1 MKGCVTKMMFKNR
14 ERIWVAGAGGQVGRD
29 FVRLLEKAEE
39 VELIPTDIGD
49 VDITDGDSVR
59 LFMEMN
65 RPEII
70 VNCVGMTDI
79 LACEENK
86 DDAFRINALGARNLS
101 VAARSFRS
109 RIVQISTDDVFD
121 GTTEQ
126 PYDEFDTPV
135 PNSVYGKSK
144 LAGENFVRSIAP
156 KYLILRSSWVY
167 GEGKNFVTD
176 VLRKIENGETIQVEQ
191 GYASP
196 TSALEAAR
204 MILRLLEEEAYG
216 TYHATCQGVCSR
228 YEFARKIAQ
237 LSGKEAKIEEMAVRR
252 NLLRPRY
259 AVLDNLMLRI
269 SGIEM
274 MQPWEAALE
283 EYIRGIRQNGKK
295 S

>member
-1 MKGCVTKMMFKNR
+1 M
-14 ERIWVAGAGGQVGRD
+14 
-29 FVRLLEKAEE
+29 
-39 VELIPTDIGD
+39 
-49 VDITDGDSVR
+49 
-59 LFMEMN
+59 
-65 RPEII
+65 
-70 VNCVGMTDI
+70 
-79 LACEENK
+79 
-86 DDAFRINALGARNLS
+86 
-101 VAARSFRS
+101 
-109 RIVQISTDDVFD
+109 
-121 GTTEQ
+121 
-126 PYDEFDTPV
+126 
-135 PNSVYGKSK
+135 
-144 LAGENFVRSIAP
+144 
-156 KYLILRSSWVY
+156 
-167 GEGKNFVTD
+167 D

-283 EYIRGIRQNGKK
+283 EYIRGIGQNGKK
-295 S
+295 SW

>member
-1 MKGCVTKMMFKNR
+1 
-14 ERIWVAGAGGQVGRD
+14 
-29 FVRLLEKAEE
+29 
-39 VELIPTDIGD
+39 
-49 VDITDGDSVR
+49 
-59 LFMEMN
+59 MEMN

-167 GEGKNFVTD
+167 GEGK
-176 VLRKIENGETIQVEQ
+176 
-191 GYASP
+191 
-196 TSALEAAR
+196 
-204 MILRLLEEEAYG
+204 IL
-216 TYHATCQGVCSR
+216 
-228 YEFARKIAQ
+228 
-237 LSGKEAKIEEMAVRR
+237 
-252 NLLRPRY
+252 
-259 AVLDNLMLRI
+259 
-269 SGIEM
+269 
-274 MQPWEAALE
+274 
-283 EYIRGIRQNGKK
+283 
-295 S
+295 

>member
-1 MKGCVTKMMFKNR
+1 MMFKNR

-167 GEGKNFVTD
+167 GEGKNFCDGCAEKNRKWRNNPGRTG
-176 VLRKIENGETIQVEQ
+176 LRVSHQRAGSSQND
-191 GYASP
+191 P
-196 TSALEAAR
+196 AAAGGGS
-204 MILRLLEEEAYG
+204 LWN
-216 TYHATCQGVCSR
+216 VSR
-228 YEFARKIAQ
+228 N
-237 LSGKEAKIEEMAVRR
+237 LSGCV
-252 NLLRPRY
+252 
-259 AVLDNLMLRI
+259 
-269 SGIEM
+269 
-274 MQPWEAALE
+274 QPL
-283 EYIRGIRQNGKK
+283 
-295 S
+295 

>member
-1 MKGCVTKMMFKNR
+1 MIFEKQRNDLGRRGRRT
-14 ERIWVAGAGGQVGRD
+14 GGPRFCAAFGKS
-29 FVRLLEKAEE
+29 EEE

-109 RIVQISTDDVFD
+109 RMVQISTDDVFD

-144 LAGENFVRSIAP
+144 LAGENFVREHCAQISDP
-156 KYLILRSSWVY
+156 QK
-167 GEGKNFVTD
+167 
-176 VLRKIENGETIQVEQ
+176 
-191 GYASP
+191 
-196 TSALEAAR
+196 
-204 MILRLLEEEAYG
+204 LLG
-216 TYHATCQGVCSR
+216 
-228 YEFARKIAQ
+228 
-237 LSGKEAKIEEMAVRR
+237 
-252 NLLRPRY
+252 
-259 AVLDNLMLRI
+259 
-269 SGIEM
+269 
-274 MQPWEAALE
+274 
-283 EYIRGIRQNGKK
+283 IRGRKKFCDGCAEKNRKWQNNPGRTGLRVSHQPRWKQPE
-295 S
+295 